1 MIWSFTIF
9 AGGVLCGA
17 CWDDGERGEDSKF
30 TAVVVAPVA
39 LDWENFAREE
49 VDVVCFAYFVANEGV
64 AWVFVDG
71 YDGPALVVKN
81 GVAGD
86 VVAFFRAFG
95 AASWNGEFRYDG
107 VSVPW

>member
-1 MIWSFTIF
+1 MVWSFTIS
-9 AGGVLCGA
+9 AGGVSCGDW
-17 CWDDGERGEDSKF
+17 WDDGERGEDSKC
-30 TAVVVAPVA
+30 TAVGVAPVA
-39 LDWENFAREE
+39 VDWENFAREE
-49 VDVVCFAYFVANEGV
+49 VDVLSLAYAVANEGV
-64 AWVFVDG
+64 AWVVVDG

-86 VVAFFRAFG
+86 VVALFRAFG

>member
-1 MIWSFTIF
+1 VVWSFTIF
-9 AGGVLCGA
+9 AGGVVGGE
-17 CWDDGERGEDSKF
+17 CWDDGERSEDSKC
-30 TAVVVAPVA
+30 TAVDVVPVVVY
-39 LDWENFAREE
+39 WENFAREE
-49 VDVVCFAYFVANEGV
+49 AEVEVLAYFVANEGV
-64 AWVFVDG
+64 AWVVVDG

-95 AASWNGEFRYDG
+95 FASWNGEFRYDG